1 MSPRGRSQSPPRRYS
16 SPSPL
21 REYRDG
27 GDTNFSAADL
37 PVQAKD
43 DNQPRQGNQWKT
55 TSDGWN
61 IVEKEEGKALPE
73 GNVINA
79 VESVDDTDDVP
90 EAATAADI
98 TQEETDEVGETEN
111 AYANEGDQEQQEE
124 DQN

>member
-1 MSPRGRSQSPPRRYS
+1 M
-16 SPSPL
+16 
-21 REYRDG
+21 REYRDEDSG
-27 GDTNFSAADL
+27 AGFAAADL
-37 PVQAKD
+37 PAESKE

-61 IVEKEEGKALPE
+61 IVEKEEGEALPDE

-90 EAATAADI
+90 EAATAAVI
-98 TQEETDEVGETEN
+98 TQEETGEVGETEN